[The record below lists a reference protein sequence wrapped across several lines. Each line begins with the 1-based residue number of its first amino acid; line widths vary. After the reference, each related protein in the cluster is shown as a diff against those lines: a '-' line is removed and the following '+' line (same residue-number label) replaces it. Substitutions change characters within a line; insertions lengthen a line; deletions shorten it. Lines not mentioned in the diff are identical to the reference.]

1 MNKDSQNTFHQLLS
15 TEYQILFSGTNAD
28 NFQTIVNHASTELN
42 ASVVIADSL
51 HYIIAMSDNI
61 RSHCSNTISWLDL
74 IENGFAPPLMED
86 TDNLIPLPP
95 PSNFSEEKI
104 GENLVIHDN
113 LKTNS
118 NMLCTMCDILDK
130 GEIVLKL
137 AISSNIPLTDD
148 KRRLLLAFSLSVQ
161 FAYQRLHIDTATD
174 TRGRYLLE
182 LLADGGIS
190 EKGFFTYNGFDRIG
204 EFELLCFDTDD
215 LGQHNLSFLPI
226 ASSISKMP
234 HVLSVMNGSFCVLM
248 VNKRYESASLYKQ
261 LSDFSSKYEFPIL
274 ISSTFQELKD
284 TPACYRII
292 EDAALLTRYFS
303 GIKGLH
309 YASEFSMFSLFEKTE
324 SYQLLHPD
332 AKKLLAYDKEK
343 QTQYALTVYCY
354 LLHNCEAPRSA
365 AALFI
370 HRNTLDKRLRKIE
383 SLISGRWQDVSY
395 QFLMLYSLYT
405 LLKEEH
411 LLPYFELF

>member
-1 MNKDSQNTFHQLLS
+1 MKKDLQNNFHHILS
-15 TEYQILFSGTNAD
+15 SEFQILFSGTSAD
-28 NFQTIVNHASTELN
+28 NFQTIVETAAAKLE

-51 HYIIAMSDNI
+51 HYIIAMSDDI
-61 RSHCSNTISWLDL
+61 RNHCGDNISWLDL
-74 IENGFAPPLMED
+74 IENGYAPPLVEEPD
-86 TDNLIPLPP
+86 SLLPILR
-95 PSNFSEEKI
+95 PSDFSEEKI
-104 GENLVIHDN
+104 GENLIIHDN
-113 LKTNS
+113 LITNS
-118 NMLCTMCDILDK
+118 DMLCTMCDILNK

-137 AISSNIPLTDD
+137 AICSTKPLTDAK
-148 KRRLLLAFSLSVQ
+148 KRLFLAFSLSVQ

-182 LLADGGIS
+182 LLTDGGIS

-234 HVLSVMNGSFCVLM
+234 HVLSVMNGSLCVLM
-248 VNKRYESASLYKQ
+248 INKRYESAPLYKQ
-261 LSDFSSKYEFPIL
+261 LNDFSSKYEFPIL
-274 ISSTFQELKD
+274 ISSSFQDLKD
-284 TPACYRII
+284 TPNYYHII
-292 EDAALLTRYFS
+292 EEAARLTGHFT

-309 YASEFSMFSLFEKTE
+309 YASEFSMFSLFEKLGKH
-324 SYQLLHPD
+324 QLLHPD
-332 AKKLLAYDKEK
+332 AKKLLAHDKEK
-343 QTQYALTVYCY
+343 QTQYALTVYSY

-411 LLPYFELF
+411 LLPYFQLF